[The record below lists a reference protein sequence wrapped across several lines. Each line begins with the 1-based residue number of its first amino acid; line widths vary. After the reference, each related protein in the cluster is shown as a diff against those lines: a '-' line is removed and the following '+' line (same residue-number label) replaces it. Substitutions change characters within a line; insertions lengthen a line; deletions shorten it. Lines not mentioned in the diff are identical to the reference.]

1 MSLPKI
7 NKFDGSGDSAKHSNS
22 DRLGRHSGTPP
33 IVRVPKIVWL
43 CLSAEQHLLLMNQEL
58 ALQDLGVIHFITGF
72 FENLKTAGQLTI
84 A

>member
-1 MSLPKI
+1 
-7 NKFDGSGDSAKHSNS
+7 
-22 DRLGRHSGTPP
+22 
-33 IVRVPKIVWL
+33 
-43 CLSAEQHLLLMNQEL
+43 MNQEL